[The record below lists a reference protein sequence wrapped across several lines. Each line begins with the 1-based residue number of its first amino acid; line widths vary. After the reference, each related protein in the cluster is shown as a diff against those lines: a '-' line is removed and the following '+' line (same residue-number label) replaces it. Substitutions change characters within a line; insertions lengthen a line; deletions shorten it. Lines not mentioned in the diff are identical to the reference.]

1 MAPSPAH
8 RGVESNNHRPYRVR
22 QLIQFGGHRAAFSLA
37 HAHAHRLVLR
47 VKLCLDC
54 RLELYKVLAKNL
66 IEFDSWICRIYGRI
80 RASVSELESADAA
93 HWMSFRRYTRGV
105 AYSTKRAT
113 IAGGS
118 GIHPAVAHYGI

>member
-54 RLELYKVLAKNL
+54 RLELYIHVA
-66 IEFDSWICRIYGRI
+66 
-80 RASVSELESADAA
+80 
-93 HWMSFRRYTRGV
+93 TRG
-105 AYSTKRAT
+105 STS
-113 IAGGS
+113 IACQQLLRHDKGTS
-118 GIHPAVAHYGI
+118 GQANSSARTEDDSQISRSNRSW